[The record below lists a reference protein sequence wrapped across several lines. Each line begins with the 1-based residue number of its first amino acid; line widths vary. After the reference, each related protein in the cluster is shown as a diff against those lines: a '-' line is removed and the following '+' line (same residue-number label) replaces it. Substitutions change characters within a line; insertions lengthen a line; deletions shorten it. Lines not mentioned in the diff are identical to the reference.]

1 MSHAIPFPQELP
13 IGFEWLK
20 DEVAFNPAR
29 HLALEFPNS
38 RLKLEELGYKQ
49 EDFENKATSFAVS
62 SPFAYFQKRVRKLC
76 SKHQEGFVLL
86 PKEQEIVSKIRSEVV
101 ATVRDGSETYA

>member
-49 EDFENKATSFAVS
+49 EVLKTK
-62 SPFAYFQKRVRKLC
+62 PLLLLCRPLFAYFQKRVRKLC